1 MNQRLSDEEIAE
13 LRRYE
18 RWCYDTMNHA
28 TITPRILTAL
38 LDGYKKKE
46 DE

>member
-1 MNQRLSDEEIAE
+1 MMQSLTDEEIAE

-38 LDGYKKKE
+38 LDGYKKE

>member
-1 MNQRLSDEEIAE
+1 MSQPLTDKEISE

-38 LDGYKKKE
+38 LDGYKKE

>member
-1 MNQRLSDEEIAE
+1 MQRLTVEELVE

-28 TITPRILTAL
+28 TIAPRILTAL
-38 LDGYKKKE
+38 LDGYKKE

>member
-1 MNQRLSDEEIAE
+1 MSQPLTDEEIAE

-28 TITPRILTAL
+28 TIAPRILTAL
-38 LDGYKKKE
+38 LDGYTKE